1 MKTHLLQ
8 LPKRKISVTVD
19 EQTDKILVNVNYEK
33 TGEFGD
39 SKDFKLWLESIFSQF
54 ENDKRPIV
62 TNGLVVGKTI
72 TLVGDKDS
80 GAIAFVSD
88 SK

>member
-8 LPKRKISVTVD
+8 LPQRKVSLTID

-39 SKDFKLWLESIFSQF
+39 NKDLKLWFESIFSQF

-62 TNGLVVGKTI
+62 TSGLIVGKTI
-72 TLVGDKDS
+72 TLVGDQDS
-80 GAIAFVSD
+80 GAFAIVSD

>member
-8 LPKRKISVTVD
+8 LPQRKVSLTID

-39 SKDFKLWLESIFSQF
+39 NNDLKLWFESIFSQF

-62 TNGLVVGKTI
+62 ASGLIVGKTI
-72 TLVGDKDS
+72 TLVGDQDS
-80 GAIAFVSD
+80 GAFAIVSD

>member
-8 LPKRKISVTVD
+8 LPQRKVSLTID

-39 SKDFKLWLESIFSQF
+39 NEDLKLWLEPIFSQF

-62 TNGLVVGKTI
+62 TSGLIVGKTI
-72 TLVGDKDS
+72 TLVGDQDS
-80 GAIAFVSD
+80 GAFAIVSD